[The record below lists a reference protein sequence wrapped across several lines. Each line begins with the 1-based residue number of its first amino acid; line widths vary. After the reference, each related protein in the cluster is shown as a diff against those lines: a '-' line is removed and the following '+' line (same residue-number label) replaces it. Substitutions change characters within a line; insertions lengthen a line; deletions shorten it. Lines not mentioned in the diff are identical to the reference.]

1 MARGHYVMRAGQ
13 SSRPPGG
20 APFRAR
26 LSWAFFDWANQ
37 PFFTV
42 ITTFIFV
49 PYFASTMVGDPVKGQ
64 VMWGDIQSIAGFTIA
79 ILSPFL
85 GSIADAGGPRKPW
98 IFFFQAVTIVGCI
111 LLFWAYP
118 NDPDML
124 MLVAVGLVLGTIGAE
139 FSIVFNNAQLPH
151 LVPPERMGRLSGL
164 GWGMGYLGG
173 LVALFI
179 VLIVSRPELIGITP
193 PEGKAL
199 FGFDR
204 TTYEIERWIG
214 PASALWLVVFV
225 TPMFLFV
232 PDVPPSGLSKMQAA
246 RKGVASLIGTF
257 KALRQHRNP
266 LLFLIAYMIYNDGLA
281 AIIAFGGVYA
291 AGTFGWTTVSL
302 GIFGIILTVF
312 ATVGAF
318 VGGWLDDR
326 FGSKP
331 TVLVAIL
338 GVMVATLG
346 IVSIGRDSILFSV
359 SVAAPQ
365 PGGGLFASAPE
376 MAFMGFALILGI
388 CMGPMQAASR
398 TMIGRLAPK
407 TMVGEFYGL
416 FALSGRATTFLAP
429 FLIARV
435 TDASNSQRVGI
446 MVVLAFLIVGFGLLL
461 KVREEASAETAH

>member
-1 MARGHYVMRAGQ
+1 MARGHYVLRSSQ
-13 SSRPPGG
+13 ESRPPGG
-20 APFRAR
+20 APLRAR

-49 PYFASTMVGDPVKGQ
+49 PYFTSTMVGDPVKGQ
-64 VMWGDIQSIAGFTIA
+64 VMWGDIQSFAGFTIA

-118 NDPDML
+118 NDP
-124 MLVAVGLVLGTIGAE
+124 AVLPWVIAGLILGTIGAE

-173 LVALFI
+173 LFCLFI
-179 VLIVSRPELIGITP
+179 VLIVSRPELVGITP

-199 FGFDR
+199 FGFDKA
-204 TTYEIERWIG
+204 TFEVERWIG
-214 PASALWLVVFV
+214 PASAIWLIIFV

-232 PDVPPSGLSKMQAA
+232 PDVPSSGLSKLEAA
-246 RKGVASLIGTF
+246 KKGFASLIGTF

-302 GIFGIILTVF
+302 GIFGIILTIF

-331 TVLVAIL
+331 IVLLAIV
-338 GVMVATLG
+338 GVMIATLG
-346 IVSIGRDSILFSV
+346 IISVGRDSVLFAV
-359 SVAAPQ
+359 SVAP
-365 PGGGLFASAPE
+365 PVPNGGLFASAPE
-376 MAFMGFALILGI
+376 MVFMAFALILGI

-398 TMIGRLAPK
+398 TMIGRLAPS

-416 FALSGRATTFLAP
+416 FALSGRATTFMAP

-435 TDASNSQRVGI
+435 TDVSNSQRIGI
-446 MVVLAFLIVGFGLLL
+446 VVVLVFLIIGFALLL
-461 KVREEASAETAH
+461 KVREEPSAQTAH